1 MFSKKLSSSVLSICD
16 SGDLSYEAAAE
27 LCDLSSRYF
36 GDIARGKT
44 SPTVNT
50 LEKLCNGLNRTPNE
64 LLGSLLQARNSLS
77 VFPGRL
83 FTTDSSSPAIL
94 PLRLSRSA
102 LAVIAIWSAN
112 TNLSVIAVVRSLAGI
127 AFTMPH

>member
-64 LLGSLLQARNSLS
+64 LLGFSAAGEELSFRFPPAGYSLPPASLLQSFLRDFPGLPSLS
-77 VFPGRL
+77 LQSGARIPIFL
-83 FTTDSSSPAIL
+83 
-94 PLRLSRSA
+94 
-102 LAVIAIWSAN
+102 
-112 TNLSVIAVVRSLAGI
+112 
-127 AFTMPH
+127 